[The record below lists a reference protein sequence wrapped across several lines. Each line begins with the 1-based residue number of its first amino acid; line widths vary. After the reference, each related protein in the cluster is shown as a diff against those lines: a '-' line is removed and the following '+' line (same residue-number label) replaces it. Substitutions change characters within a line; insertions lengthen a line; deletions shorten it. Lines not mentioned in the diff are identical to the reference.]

1 MIRRIAAMAAA
12 GLLFAAPAA
21 ATSWTVDGDTSRLGF
36 AGTQVGSAFEGAFTR
51 FDAEILFDPDDLENA
66 AVTVVIDVASFDS
79 GSAERDDTAMG
90 SEWFDAETFPEARFE
105 ASAFT
110 AAGEGAFEVTAALT
124 IRDVTQTVVM
134 PFSLIIDG
142 DTARMSGEL
151 PLDRRDFDLGTG
163 QWAGA
168 DLVGHDVTVTVD
180 LTAVRAP

>member
-1 MIRRIAAMAAA
+1 MIRRMTAMAAA
-12 GLLFAAPAA
+12 GLLLASPAA
-21 ATSWTVDGDTSRLGF
+21 ATPWTVDGDTSRLGF
-36 AGTQVGSAFEGAFTR
+36 VGTQVGTPFEGAFTR

-66 AVTVVIDVASFDS
+66 VVTVVIDVASFDS

-90 SEWFDAETFPEARFE
+90 SEWFDSETFPEARFE
-105 ASAFT
+105 TSGFT
-110 AAGEGAFEVTAALT
+110 ATGDGAYEATASLT
-124 IRDVTQTVVM
+124 IRDVSQSLVL
-134 PFSLIIDG
+134 PFTLTIDG
-142 DTARMSGEL
+142 DTARMSGEV